1 MNTLSPAR
9 ERVGSF
15 LGLAARLAFAT
26 LLFSSPWMLQWLD
39 VLRRIEPVYSG
50 YTDFFIYPSDLWLGL
65 TLLFGLTAPLVSGAK
80 FKCGPWYLTLP
91 LAALVVLSFVSAP
104 GRVDPALSLY
114 HSVRFVALF
123 GLYLVLVN
131 TPLKPA
137 WVAVPLALAILVQS
151 SVGIAQFIGQSSIG
165 LQSWGELVLDPAQT
179 GVSILRHDNS
189 RILRAYGLTDHP
201 NLLGGFLAFA
211 LIFVLGYDLDSTPAK
226 HDRVRYLFLVPLAMG
241 TVALVYTFS
250 RSAQLAFGV
259 GALFIVLTSVRLP
272 ARRRRTLIDLGVAA
286 AVLLVA
292 TSVPIVTNQRLIAQ
306 RVGQG
311 NAFNENSG
319 EVRSLVER
327 DELIESANRIFYQ
340 RPLLGVGN
348 GALTL
353 GMYYLDREFP
363 KDTYY
368 YQPAHLV
375 PLVVA
380 AELGIFGGF
389 FWLWLM
395 AAPLVV
401 MWRRRS
407 QIVSSRW
414 MATVAAALLVLLIVS
429 FFDYYPW
436 FWQSGRLWQW
446 SVWGLFAAVFSIRGV
461 NE

>member
-15 LGLAARLAFAT
+15 LGSSARLAFAA
-26 LLFSSPWMLQWLD
+26 LLFLSPWMLQWLD
-39 VLRRIEPVYSG
+39 VLRRLEPVYSG
-50 YTDFFIYPSDLWLGL
+50 YTDFFIYPSDLLLGL
-65 TLLFGLTAPLVSGAK
+65 TLLFGLTAPIVSGKK
-80 FKCGPWYLTLP
+80 FHRGPLYLTVP
-91 LAALVVLSFVSAP
+91 LAALIVLSFVSSL
-104 GRVDPALSLY
+104 GGVDPALTLY
-114 HSVRFVALF
+114 HSARFAALF

-137 WVAVPLALAILVQS
+137 WVAVPLALAVVVQS
-151 SVGIAQFIGQSSIG
+151 GVGIAQFINQSSIG

-179 GVSILRHDNS
+179 GVSILRYDNL

-201 NLLGGFLAFA
+201 NLLGGFLAVA
-211 LIFVLGYDLDSTPAK
+211 LIFVLGYYLDSTRAK
-226 HDRVRYLFLVPLAMG
+226 YSRARYLFLVPLAMG
-241 TVALVYTFS
+241 TVALLYTFS
-250 RSAQLAFGV
+250 RASQLAFIA
-259 GALFIVLTSVRLP
+259 GALFIILTDLRLP
-272 ARRRRTLIDLGVAA
+272 GHRRRTLIDLGVAA

-292 TSVPIVTNQRLIAQ
+292 ASVPVVTTQWLIAQ
-306 RVGQG
+306 RVGGG

-319 EVRSLVER
+319 EVRSLIER
-327 DELIESANRIFYQ
+327 DELIESANRIFY
-340 RPLLGVGN
+340 RHPLLGVGN

-363 KDTYY
+363 KDIYY

-375 PLVVA
+375 LVVVA
-380 AELGIFGGF
+380 AELGIFGGLV
-389 FWLWLM
+389 WLWLM

-401 MWRRRS
+401 MWRQRS
-407 QIVSSRW
+407 QIVLDPW
-414 MATVAAALLVLLIVS
+414 MAAVAAAIVVLLIVG